1 MDRKQILKE
10 IAKDCVAFA
19 NAQGGV
25 IDFGIEDNA
34 IVPDATQRIPKDLPV
49 KLRNQI
55 AERQLMCLPTQR

>member
-1 MDRKQILKE
+1 MIENSLYDRKSLRAIYGPKADFKE

-34 IVPDATQRIPKDLPV
+34 IVPDVT
-49 KLRNQI
+49 
-55 AERQLMCLPTQR
+55 